1 MDADISECEIITYP
15 INQTPAAVKL
25 SPVHSHS
32 LSVLSPAAGPER
44 QGDVHLQIT
53 GAGRGDLHT
62 GLALLSHT
70 PEPQRDGS
78 QRKPWAMLRQR

>member
-32 LSVLSPAAGPER
+32 WSVRAAGPER

-53 GAGRGDLHT
+53 RAGRGDLHT
-62 GLALLSHT
+62 GLALLSRT

-78 QRKPWAMLRQR
+78 QRKPWATLRQR